1 MADRRVILHVDM
13 DAFFVSV
20 ELRRRP
26 DLVGRPVVVGGTGRR
41 GVVAAASYEARRYGV
56 YSAMP
61 SARAR
66 QLCPDAV
73 FLAGDYEAYSTVS
86 AQVRAIFDSVTPKVE
101 PLSLDEAFLDVSG
114 ALALF
119 GDGVTIGHRIRN
131 QVRDELG
138 LGCSVGVAPNKF
150 LAKMASVEAKPRARP
165 EGVEPGP
172 GVFEVVEG
180 GETAYLHPLPVRRLW
195 GVGPST
201 YERLNRLGVRTIGDL
216 TILAPA
222 ALRGVLGPAGAD
234 RLLDLAA
241 GVDTRPVEVERPV
254 KSISHE
260 ETFPFDLYDRAEIGA
275 HLGRLADGVASRL
288 RASGLGARTITIKV
302 RDGTFRTVTRAHTLP
317 RAVDTAPAILEV
329 VNRLVDDLQLAGGV
343 RLLGVATSKFSE
355 PTEQLTLDG
364 IDDSRDGVDPRWS
377 DASKVID
384 SVRARFGR
392 TAIATANALTTDGVR
407 VIHRGRN
414 PWGPDGADQ
423 QPPAAGSSR
432 RRKDGSRIEETP

>member
-1 MADRRVILHVDM
+1 M

-56 YSAMP
+56 FSAMP

-66 QLCPDAV
+66 QLCPNAV
-73 FLAGDYEAYSTVS
+73 FLAGDYEQYSEVS
-86 AQVRAIFDSVTPKVE
+86 AQVRTIFDSITPKVE
-101 PLSLDEAFLDVSG
+101 PLSLDEAFLDVTG
-114 ALALF
+114 AITLF
-119 GDGVTIGHRIRN
+119 GDAVSIGHRIRD
-131 QVRDELG
+131 QVRDELA

-165 EGVEPGP
+165 EGIEPGP
-172 GVFEVVEG
+172 GVFEVRSG
-180 GETAYLHPLPVRRLW
+180 AETEYLHPLPVRRLW

-216 TILAPA
+216 SSVAPS

-234 RLLDLAA
+234 RLVELAA
-241 GVDTRPVEVERPV
+241 GIDTRPVEVERAV
-254 KSISHE
+254 KSVSHE
-260 ETFPFDLYDRAEIGA
+260 ETFPFDLYDRNEIRA
-275 HLGRLADGVASRL
+275 HLGRLADGVAARL
-288 RASGLGARTITIKV
+288 RASGLGARTISVKV
-302 RDGTFRTVTRAHTLP
+302 RDGTFRTISRAHTLP
-317 RAVDTAPAILEV
+317 RAVDTAPAILDV
-329 VNRLVDDLQLAGGV
+329 VNRLVDDLELAGGV

-364 IDDSRDGVDPRWS
+364 LDDGGVDPRWT
-377 DASKVID
+377 DASRAID

-392 TAIATANALTTDGVR
+392 TAIATANALTSDGVR

-414 PWGPDGADQ
+414 PWGPDSADQ
-423 QPPAAGSSR
+423 QPPGARPSPDDKR
-432 RRKDGSRIEETP
+432 GSRIEDSP